1 MTFLSD
7 VQLIEN
13 YQDTNNENYILELHG
28 RYKFFLKKHSY
39 RIYGK
44 FKKFSNAYSIE
55 DIESEVN
62 IAFLEAV
69 QNINRDKIRNKNY
82 FCISVWIGYYIKVF
96 ERKNCAMI
104 LQNEIDYNREC
115 NFISNNNLYKM
126 NHILKEFKKNLNEK
140 EKNLFNYRL
149 QGLSLKEIADEMNL
163 TRVRISQIHLKI
175 KRKYK
180 EFIKKV

>member
-1 MTFLSD
+1 
-7 VQLIEN
+7 
-13 YQDTNNENYILELHG
+13 
-28 RYKFFLKKHSY
+28 
-39 RIYGK
+39 
-44 FKKFSNAYSIE
+44 
-55 DIESEVN
+55 
-62 IAFLEAV
+62 
-69 QNINRDKIRNKNY
+69 
-82 FCISVWIGYYIKVF
+82 
-96 ERKNCAMI
+96 MI

-149 QGLSLKEIADEMNL
+149 QGLSLKEISDEMNL